1 MQPTDGSHHRMGGK
15 QPDAKE
21 DARSVSTCA
30 KFKNGKTRVW
40 RTKPPTAAA
49 LGGWGL
55 TVREHERTFLGGG
68 NILY

>member
-30 KFKNGKTRVW
+30 KFKNGQNSSVEDKATNSSCPGRVG
-40 RTKPPTAAA
+40 TDCEGT
-49 LGGWGL
+49 
-55 TVREHERTFLGGG
+55 
-68 NILY
+68 